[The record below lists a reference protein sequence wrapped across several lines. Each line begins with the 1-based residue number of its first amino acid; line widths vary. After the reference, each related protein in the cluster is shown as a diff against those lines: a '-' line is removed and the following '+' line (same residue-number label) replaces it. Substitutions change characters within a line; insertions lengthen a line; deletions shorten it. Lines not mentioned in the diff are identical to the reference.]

1 MSDLDVLLAKLHEL
15 KESLQTEYGDDVTAA
30 SYIDE
35 AVTALAAERTRY
47 EDLFT
52 FVGEYRDI
60 LSDDPKATW
69 SADLLV
75 ADLSVLMRSF
85 ESDKVVQRL
94 FTHPDG
100 TRKTLE
106 DIKAEIAE
114 EQLD

>member
-1 MSDLDVLLAKLHEL
+1 MSDLDVLLVKLHEL

-52 FVGEYRDI
+52 LVGRYREMI
-60 LSDDPKATW
+60 SDDPKATW
-69 SADLLV
+69 PAELLV
-75 ADLSVLMRSF
+75 ADLSSLMRDS

-100 TRKTLE
+100 SPMTL
-106 DIKAEIAE
+106 DAIKAEIAE